1 MIKQFQSDANK
12 ILESVFRFGP
22 NQSLLGVLS
31 EPVEVQHDVSRP
43 AIVLFNAG
51 IVHRVGPFRMNVD
64 IARQLSRSGFRC
76 LRMDLSGLGD
86 SGIRSGKLNSEERA
100 LLDAKDAFDGL
111 EELGAEKFVVLG
123 LCSGA
128 FNAFQSACNDPRV
141 VGLVSI
147 DGVAFPTE
155 GFRRREVTR
164 KMNFRFVRNAIKRRL
179 VGGDSDAAN
188 AGEALAESEFF
199 SVEENPERCRAQFH
213 ELQNR
218 GVKMNFIYTGG
229 FEEFNGESQF
239 EEMFGVNPNDQMQL
253 SYFAES
259 EHTFPIVEHRRLLVR
274 NVCDWASRTF

>member
-1 MIKQFQSDANK
+1 MITEAKDTTNE
-12 ILESVFRFGP
+12 ITESVFRFGP
-22 NQSLLGVLS
+22 KQSLLGIVS
-31 EPVEVQHDVSRP
+31 EPTCGVDPVRP
-43 AIVLFNAG
+43 TFVLFNAG

-86 SGIRSGKLNSEERA
+86 SGIRSGKLTSEERA
-100 LLDAKDAFDGL
+100 LLDAKDAFDSLSKVGS
-111 EELGAEKFVVLG
+111 GNFVALG

-128 FNAFQSACNDPRV
+128 FNAFQSSLSDTRV

-147 DGVAFPTE
+147 DGIAFPTD

-164 KMNFRFVRNAIKRRL
+164 KMNYRFVRNAIKRRL
-179 VGGDSDAAN
+179 VGADHDVAN
-188 AGEALAESEFF
+188 EGEALAESEFF

-213 ELQNR
+213 ELKNR

-229 FEEFNGESQF
+229 FEEFNGEPQF
-239 EEMFGVNPNDQMQL
+239 EEMFGVEPNDQTQL

-259 EHTFPIVEHRRLLVR
+259 EHTFPIVEHRKSLVE
-274 NVCDWASRTF
+274 NICDWAGLMWQ

>member
-1 MIKQFQSDANK
+1 MINQFKNDANE
-12 ILESVFRFGP
+12 IVESVFRFGP
-22 NQSLLGVLS
+22 KQGLLGILS
-31 EPVEVQHDVSRP
+31 EPIEEQCDVNLP
-43 AIVLFNAG
+43 TVVLFNAG

-86 SGIRSGKLNSEERA
+86 SGMRSGKLNSQERA
-100 LLDAKDAFDGL
+100 MLDAKDAFDSL
-111 EELGAEKFVVLG
+111 VELGSEEFVALG

-128 FNAFQSACNDPRV
+128 FNAFQSALHDPRV

-199 SVEENPERCRAQFH
+199 SVEENPDRCRSQFH

-229 FEEFNGESQF
+229 FEEFNGEPQF
-239 EEMFGVNPNDQMQL
+239 EEMFVANPNDQIQL

-259 EHTFPIVEHRRLLVR
+259 EHTFPIVDHRRLLVR
-274 NVCDWASRTF
+274 NVCDWASRAF

>member
-1 MIKQFQSDANK
+1 MITQSKNEANE
-12 ILESVFRFGP
+12 LVETVFRFGP

-31 EPVEVQHDVSRP
+31 EPAEVEHDASRP

-64 IARQLSRSGFRC
+64 IARQLSRCGFRC

-100 LLDAKDAFDGL
+100 LLDAKDAFDSL
-111 EELGAEKFVVLG
+111 AKLGSKTFVALG

-128 FNAFQSACNDPRV
+128 FNAFQSALHDHRV

-147 DGVAFPTE
+147 DGIAFPTD

-179 VGGDSDAAN
+179 VGGDSVAN
-188 AGEALAESEFF
+188 EGEALAESEFF

-213 ELQNR
+213 ELKNR

-239 EEMFGVNPNDQMQL
+239 EEMFGVKPNDQSQL

-259 EHTFPIVEHRRLLVR
+259 EHTFPIVEHRKSLVEMI
-274 NVCDWASRTF
+274 CDWAGRVF